1 MGTGRGRTTGC
12 THTTTRSGRT
22 PICPGQVT
30 LSPRLRRQITACL
43 AHCASLR
50 GLLPTPSLDSRSLAT
65 LRTHLQ
71 PGYELMSSPSTTKI
85 ASGETKSDVCHHLL
99 ACNWA
104 SKI

>member
-12 THTTTRSGRT
+12 THTTTRSERT
-22 PICPGQVT
+22 TICQGQVT
-30 LSPRLRRQITACL
+30 LSPRLRRLITACL
-43 AHCASLR
+43 AHSASLR

-85 ASGETKSDVCHHLL
+85 ASGQTKSNVCHQLL
-99 ACNWA
+99 ACNRTN
-104 SKI
+104 KI